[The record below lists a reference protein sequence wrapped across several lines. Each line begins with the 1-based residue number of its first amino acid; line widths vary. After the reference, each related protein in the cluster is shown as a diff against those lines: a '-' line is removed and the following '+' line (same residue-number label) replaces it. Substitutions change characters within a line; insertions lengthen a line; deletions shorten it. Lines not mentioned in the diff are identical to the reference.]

1 MVNTIAKQP
10 VTAYLVDVVTR
21 ERLAFQYNPNDI
33 VDSKATTYATL
44 VVPGM
49 SHPRYQYVAGD
60 ARKISFTASFYTGA
74 VQQQVAWLQ
83 SLLYPAHEGT
93 MLKTAPH
100 LVLFFFGAL
109 YPGIKCIVREVRT
122 HYAYLFDPDTLQ
134 PQRAE
139 VEVTLEEI
147 IEQSVSYREVRR

>member
-1 MVNTIAKQP
+1 MENTQP
-10 VTAYLVDVVTR
+10 VTAYLVDTVTR

-33 VDSKATTYATL
+33 VDSKATSYASI

-49 SHPRYQYVAGD
+49 SHPRYQYVAGE
-60 ARKISFTASFYTGA
+60 ARKISFLVSFYQGE
-74 VQQQVAWLQ
+74 VRRQVAWLQ

-100 LVLFFFGAL
+100 PVLFFFGEL
-109 YPGIKCIVREVRT
+109 YPGIACLVREVRA

-134 PQRAE
+134 PRRAD
-139 VEVTLEEI
+139 VEITLEELV
-147 IEQSVSYREVRR
+147 ERSVSFREVRR

>member
-1 MVNTIAKQP
+1 MEQKQP

-60 ARKISFTASFYTGA
+60 ARKISFTASFYSGD

-83 SLLYPAHEGT
+83 SLLYGVWIK
-93 MLKTAPH
+93 L
-100 LVLFFFGAL
+100 
-109 YPGIKCIVREVRT
+109 PGILSCKRT
-122 HYAYLFDPDTLQ
+122 GWSIFSRQTRKSWQQAL
-134 PQRAE
+134 
-139 VEVTLEEI
+139 
-147 IEQSVSYREVRR
+147 

>member
-1 MVNTIAKQP
+1 MEPKQP
-10 VTAYLVDVVTR
+10 ITAYLVDIVTR

-60 ARKISFTASFYTGA
+60 ARKISFTASFYQDS

-83 SLLYPAHEGT
+83 SLLYPTHEGT
-93 MLKTAPH
+93 MLTQAPH
-100 LVLFFFGAL
+100 PVLFFFGEL
-109 YPGIKCIVREVRT
+109 YPGMTCVVREVRA

-139 VEVTLEEI
+139 VEITLEEI
-147 IEQSVSYREVRR
+147 VPQSVSYREVRR